1 MMAILFRPQYVK
13 VQLGLQQ
20 SSYNYLLCHVESIVI
35 KSAVVASFLNE
46 YSYLKITKYTGFI
59 IEDWTKWLTFC

>member
-1 MMAILFRPQYVK
+1 MAILFRPQYVK

-35 KSAVVASFLNE
+35 KSAVVAFFFNMNIAIWKLQNIQASSLRTEQN
-46 YSYLKITKYTGFI
+46 G
-59 IEDWTKWLTFC
+59 